1 MIAEWI
7 IAIAALLISI
17 VFFAMT
23 FTFPTLPGD
32 PGGGALFPRVLS
44 IITGVA
50 AVFLVVG
57 LVRRH
62 LADAYSPVES
72 LKKFWGTWKK
82 GTDDEPS
89 IIARRM
95 TYVFIFSILYP
106 WFMVRAGF
114 LLATGAYVFLLMKL
128 FRTKTVTSAVLSIIT
143 ALGLHFFFIKVLE
156 AYVPPGVWLE
166 GIFE

>member
-1 MIAEWI
+1 MIAELT

-32 PGGGALFPRVLS
+32 PGGGALFPRILC
-44 IITGVA
+44 IITGAA

-57 LVRRH
+57 LVRKHR
-62 LADAYSPVES
+62 ADPRSPVES

-82 GTDDEPS
+82 GTDDEAS
-89 IIARRM
+89 MITRRM
-95 TYVFIFSILYP
+95 TGVFIFSIVYP

-114 LLATGAYVFLLMKL
+114 LLSTGVYVFLLMKL
-128 FRTKTVTSAVLSIIT
+128 FRTKTVTSVVLSLIT
-143 ALGLHFFFIKVLE
+143 ALGLYFFFIKVLE

-166 GIFE
+166 GILE